1 MASAINLSLDKGTTF
16 ESTFIVKN
24 ADDSAFN
31 LTGYTATAR
40 IRKHPAASDYKSFQT
55 TVTSAK
61 GEIKISMASTVTSDL
76 SSGRNY
82 YDVVITNN
90 VGTSISKV
98 FEGMIL
104 VSDTVSV

>member
-1 MASAINLSLDKGTTF
+1 MASAINLSLDKGTSF

-40 IRKHPAASDYKSFQT
+40 IRKHPTASDYKSFQT
-55 TVTSAK
+55 TITSAK
-61 GEIKISMASTVTSDL
+61 GEIKITMTAALTSDL

-82 YDVVITNN
+82 YDVVIENTA
-90 VGTSISKV
+90 GTSKSKV
-98 FEGMIL
+98 FEGMIM